1 MKTKFKRITA
11 LFVALLTFAFSV
23 ATVNAQCRDKNSLQ
37 SACRHYA
44 HILTPTVPYEGPYYS
59 DESTNNLR
67 SIINENN
74 ELISRA
80 NKGEKIPP
88 EMYEE
93 GYNKMVQA
101 AENLHMHKRELEF
114 IIDINKSQKNS
125 DNYFDDEMWNEYQ
138 ENILKAEEALESDDP
153 NTIDEWYY
161 KMLYQHN
168 KLCVYNLT
176 LGDVNGDGVF
186 NVDDVTYYQRKL
198 ADNSD
203 CFNYSQILV
212 SLMTYRDDE
221 SKPSIDI
228 ATSMQKKL
236 SGLLINGANPP
247 VIQYNSSFTTRCD
260 SERYDYYIGT
270 FYNNALYERHRIEN
284 PWLYG
289 EYEEEE

>member
-1 MKTKFKRITA
+1 MNRIKKFAA
-11 LFVALLTFAFSV
+11 LFVALLTFAFSI

-37 SACRHYA
+37 SACRRYA
-44 HILTPTVPYEGPYYS
+44 HILTPTVPYAGPYYS

-93 GYNKMVQA
+93 GYNNMVQA

-125 DNYFDDEMWNEYQ
+125 DNYFDDEMWNKYQ

-247 VIQYNSSFTTRCD
+247 IIQYSISFNRNP
-260 SERYDYYIGT
+260 DYYKGT
-270 FYNNALYERHRIEN
+270 FYENALHERHRIEY

-289 EYEEEE
+289 EYEEDE

>member
-1 MKTKFKRITA
+1 MNRIKKFAA
-11 LFVALLTFAFSV
+11 LFVALLTFAMSI

-37 SACRHYA
+37 SACRRYA
-44 HILTPTVPYEGPYYS
+44 HILTPTVPYAGPYYS

-212 SLMTYRDDE
+212 SLMTYSDDE

-228 ATSMQKKL
+228 ATSMQKNL
-236 SGLLINGANPP
+236 SGLLISGAYPP
-247 VIQYNSSFTTRCD
+247 VIQYDSLFKTYCD
-260 SERYDYYIGT
+260 SERYDYYRGT
-270 FYNNALYERHRIEN
+270 FYRNALNERHRIEH

-289 EYEEEE
+289 EYDE

>member
-23 ATVNAQCRDKNSLQ
+23 ATVNAQSIDKHDLQ
-37 SACRHYA
+37 YACRRYSLL
-44 HILTPTVPYEGPYYS
+44 LTPSVPYEGPYYS
-59 DESTNNLR
+59 DETNYNLLC
-67 SIINENN
+67 IIHENL

-80 NKGEKIPP
+80 NKGEYIPP

-93 GYNKMVQA
+93 GYNKMVEA

-114 IIDINKSQKNS
+114 IIDINKSQKNN

-138 ENILKAEEALESDDP
+138 ENILKAEEALKSDDP

-168 KLCVYNLT
+168 ELCVYNLT

-212 SLMTYRDDE
+212 SLMTYSDDE

-228 ATSMQKKL
+228 ATSMQKNL
-236 SGLLINGANPP
+236 SGLFAKDAYPP
-247 VIQYNSSFTTRCD
+247 IIQYNSSFTTRYD

-270 FYNNALYERHRIEN
+270 FYNNALNERHRIEN

-289 EYEEEE
+289 EYEEDE

>member
-1 MKTKFKRITA
+1 MNRIKKFAA
-11 LFVALLTFAFSV
+11 LFVALLTFAFSI
-23 ATVNAQCRDKNSLQ
+23 ATVNAQCTDKNSLQ
-37 SACRHYA
+37 SACRRYA
-44 HILTPTVPYEGPYYS
+44 HILTPTVPYAGPYYS

-125 DNYFDDEMWNEYQ
+125 DNYFDDEMWNKYQ

-212 SLMTYRDDE
+212 SLMTYSDDE

-228 ATSMQKKL
+228 ATSMQKNL
-236 SGLLINGANPP
+236 SGLFAKDAYPP
-247 VIQYNSSFTTRCD
+247 IIQYSISFNRNP
-260 SERYDYYIGT
+260 DYYKGT
-270 FYNNALYERHRIEN
+270 FYENALHERHRIEY

-289 EYEEEE
+289 EYEEDE